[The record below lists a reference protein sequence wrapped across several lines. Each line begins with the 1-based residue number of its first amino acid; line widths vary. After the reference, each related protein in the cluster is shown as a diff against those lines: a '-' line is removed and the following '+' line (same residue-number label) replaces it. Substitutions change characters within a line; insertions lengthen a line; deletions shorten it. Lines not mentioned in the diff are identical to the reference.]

1 VAPVDLAA
9 EVEALATALGLM
21 RRGSL
26 DPSFFSDPLARV
38 RTIIS
43 DPDQRVGL
51 LAALDAILP
60 PSDDKITTA
69 DGETITRHPIVST
82 EIGSV
87 ALSIKRSG
95 PAASPIVV
103 VGLFAVAAD
112 DASKIRIDVDLPLV
126 EASGADLDV
135 VAGAPTNPIAVG
147 VHVPLGWDT
156 TTHPIG
162 LQAVSL
168 SALVLAPPNLANS
181 RVAVELGGLDL
192 GTGSVSDLT
201 LDPMDIGADF
211 SRALTMLIV
220 AGLKQSAA
228 ATEDAVALLIDHLPS
243 VVGLDGELP
252 ALPLGDLV
260 SDPSAF
266 RRWLASLTS
275 TDIDGVS
282 ALYHWV
288 DQIAQLLGA
297 PALPAFTGSLPTA
310 DQPLVVTLADGGSSG
325 ATVEAQVWLTTP
337 AASSVQELHVAF
349 DVHVAGAVARLTGR
363 AELLVVSLGGSAPS
377 RALTSAEIVVESNAP
392 LISGPADPLT
402 VGIGRGGL
410 RWNGSSI
417 IPILELDKVHV
428 DLPGVVQ
435 HATDFDRLDLTHAK
449 TLAAEAKA
457 AVGDFL
463 TGSLGD
469 GGPATVVLTLLGFSV
484 PPTEAE
490 LGAFANDPLRAMGQ
504 FHRHALDTNAYHDVA
519 QQIVGLFGVTTQI
532 TGSGT
537 LDSPW
542 SAPLARLAA
551 PAAST
556 LTFGLNVWDVPSG
569 HDHELHIGLS
579 VVAPPGATR
588 PSWSLGLLVDLLS
601 FRLPASAP
609 AQAGLLGETR
619 ADLVLQLA
627 NLPEAAVRA
636 DELNVTLRWQP
647 GSALTTDAAIS
658 GLVVVI
664 DGHDNPISDL
674 SLPDGLT
681 PALANQAWPAIRALL
696 ARAARNWSGAVGSA
710 IADLVG
716 LSGSG
721 ATLPSTWP
729 LIELPGGHLE
739 QLVADPLEALRQ
751 RLAALVSTATD
762 SDGRIPLLAALDQLR
777 DVLAHA
783 LPTRPDLPA
792 VPSAPQVTGTGS
804 YGDPWCT
811 PLTDASTPLVSE
823 PIDLLCWME
832 PGPPRDWA
840 AFARSL
846 LDADDPDLSTA
857 ARGIGGFL
865 GDVSDSVAGLSP
877 DTVSRW
883 LSATAESIDGT
894 DGLVAS
900 DLTDLLPP
908 GITAAATVS
917 TAAHHVAPKNAE
929 VVAAAKKHLQSNGAA
944 DVPAVFLAPSF
955 APGDVWV
962 ELLTGVSPDQVVHV
976 DLRVPG
982 VDPAL
987 VDLTN
992 VTNGTYYL
1000 VDLADDGSATLELL
1014 NTRIHR
1020 VVERVR
1026 EVTGAAK
1033 VAIVGHS
1040 IEGIAAVSYAAV
1052 HPEVCQACVAI
1063 GAPFAAGI
1071 PAVLQ
1076 DPDAASGVRLART
1089 LTPAG
1094 LPLPEVD
1101 AAVRHITSALDGYT
1115 GVSPTPYPVAAF
1127 ERALPAGTNLSAVP
1141 TMAIPTRLEAP
1152 FTTTVAAALGAV
1164 FDTAPDT
1171 MPTHL
1176 AWGLRCALDLG
1187 DDDDLGVDLDAR
1199 FDLGRVAL
1207 SSGAPAPGHPAQR
1220 LTVDALVYRPEG
1232 WLVGSAGT
1240 GAPLD
1245 VRLRAAR
1252 LRFENSDAGA
1262 AFTTTLYD
1270 GAVNGSGLP
1279 TMNVDDARSARLMGA
1294 FLDAVSTRAHP
1305 GTAAL
1310 GLINLLTALEMVTF
1324 DPNTLAGSVRADA
1337 VEALRTDPAGWLGTR
1352 AVTLLQTQ
1360 PAVLGLTPA
1369 APQAGAPRS
1378 WHRALGALPVELV
1391 ISSDPWAVGVRTT
1404 GAGIEIGDGASISL
1418 EALLPMAAPPSI
1430 DVSISAAGMTVTFAH
1445 GVVTLDAPPL
1455 LTDVQIFPITGQIG
1469 DQFVKALG
1477 PTGLAAAISAA
1488 LQEALGGVLPVGSIV
1503 GLLHDPASW
1512 LADTRRF
1519 GNANGG
1525 FNADAVTALL
1535 TTLGDALNLPME
1547 SAGLELAEG
1556 MHIAATAPQTGV
1568 MRLGLSAAQ
1577 LALDADGPTL
1587 DLGLSIDIAPTAVG
1601 WSARPAGIASITVP
1615 LDNGTWPS
1623 LAVGVSLDDAGF
1635 SLNVTPGGGSPIEL
1649 LPHFAGLWDLLGGGV
1664 QALLPGV
1671 LDRLVQDLSP
1681 VDADSVLA
1689 HVLTVADGLALRTG
1703 APPSFDSNA
1712 LATLVTQ
1719 VQSGALAPPPG
1730 AIAGLVTVL
1739 LPAGAPVAVDG
1750 SAGHIAVSIESLP
1763 VAGTAQ
1769 LVADFAG
1776 AGTAPAIELHV
1787 TGIELGPASGV
1798 LHISDASGAFGF
1810 DLQLQID
1817 VPTDLGFDF
1826 TPALSVSGVPLTVA
1840 LSPLSAT
1847 SQLALE
1853 LAPTP
1858 GITPGRDA
1866 LGDVLTAWAVPIVA
1880 KAALEAARSLL
1891 EEPLLTPPVGTPL
1904 TVHTLLRTA
1913 GLIVDDAGGVAQ
1925 AVGRLPDAP
1934 AILRG
1939 LLAGLDVL
1947 RIPVSSDLAIGVYA
1961 EGTTWLGVGLFGEI
1975 DINAGDFVISALLGS
1990 PQVTSWINPPP
2001 GLGLLLLDDS
2011 AALTTRPGLR
2021 LGGIGVRVA
2030 NKAGPLV
2037 DTDVLRI
2044 GDVAAMVQASLDL
2057 TGGSV
2062 GVTSLHGGVEVA
2074 QIGLPM
2080 GGSSNPSNPIAA
2092 SLLKPSPDAGD
2103 DKPASPPSDLTV
2115 VSNDTGT
2122 LTVLINDK
2130 AAEQPF
2136 FIDIHKTFGPLHID
2150 RIGLQHLLMGPVG
2163 DGIGALVDGGVSIA
2177 GLTVDVQG
2185 LELGIPLKH
2194 PAELD
2199 QWKVDLAGLALSFSA
2214 GPVSIEGGLLKSDL
2228 ASGVEYDGQV
2238 KVEVGSF
2245 GLTAL
2250 AGYSQAKGGEDAY
2263 TSLFVFVVVDA
2274 PIGGPPYLFI
2284 TGLAGGAGYN
2294 RQLVVPA
2301 DPGLIPNYPLVKAM
2315 SEGVGSDPMGALH
2328 QMSKAMPPRRGS
2340 YWVAAGVK
2348 FTTFELISTKALA
2361 YVALDRGFEVGL
2373 MGLMTMALPEP
2384 EHAVVSVE
2392 LALLARYSSAD
2403 QLLALR
2409 AQLTNNSWLISKD
2422 CQLTGGFAF
2431 YAWFGPKPS
2440 VLLTIGGTGPHWID
2454 DPVHPVPHIPPVGFH
2469 WSVTSGIVVK
2479 GESYFAITPRQLAFG
2494 GRLEATGE
2502 FGPIRVWFEVH
2513 LDVEFSWDPLHYII
2527 DAGISIGAEFHFTID
2542 LFFTS
2547 ITIDVTISIGGSIVI
2562 EGPPLHGSVTVD
2574 LEIASVT
2581 VEFGDAISPPGLSWP
2596 AFAAKFAGLLEAP
2609 NADETATGEGSSVA
2623 TVVYGQLADS
2633 AKGPQNS
2640 GPHPDGTHDKPW
2652 QVLPEFGIN
2661 VGSKMPLTRAV
2672 LGNKT
2677 VPGAGDPPPSNLEPG
2692 TFSIKPM
2699 GSAGNL
2705 FRAHLEIR
2713 IKANTAGG
2721 WVDIDVSAVT
2731 LGPTYG
2737 HFPVALWLVGGK
2749 EPPPAHRDMWLAVS
2763 GATMSFPVSIAEA
2776 TGALGEASS
2785 IPISTLVEESD
2796 LVKPLPF
2803 ISSPQVLVQT
2813 DLAALGK
2820 PPAVP
2825 AAAMDASTRVSDGA
2839 PKLIATT
2846 RRFGPAVTATHRFGT
2861 TAHAALAASSRS
2873 NGTEANLVSVDTGD
2887 AHVWTAPIG
2896 GGVFEG
2902 RGGGD
2907 LRVTTLSATGYVLD
2921 DREGPAE
2928 QLRFETHAYADR
2940 VVVTGLGMV
2949 SPGVD
2954 AAMGA
2959 VSLAARDDTEPAAG
2973 WQSGSVLTQVAHDT
2987 ALGSGCAILLPCQV
3001 TAPQPAMLERRIS
3014 AARLLSGLVGVQTLL
3029 PREVDVVIVLL
3040 DEQVPDATDDLVVV
3054 TGSGNP
3060 GEGSLGVPRE
3070 VWAGSRRC
3078 LVYPVAEPPRVD
3090 RLAVAVASARRW
3102 RLAGVIG
3109 VHGDADEWAERLRDE
3124 PHPRLAREA
3133 PAGMASDYVLSD
3145 RQGVSA

>member
-51 LAALDAILP
+51 LTALDAVLP

-87 ALSIKRSG
+87 ALSITRSG

-103 VGLFAVAAD
+103 VGLFAAAAD
-112 DASKIRIDVDLPLV
+112 DASNISIDVDLPLV
-126 EASGADLDV
+126 KASGADLEV
-135 VAGAPTNPIAVG
+135 VAGAPTNPMAVG
-147 VHVPLGWDT
+147 VHVRLGWDT

-168 SALVLAPPNLANS
+168 SALVLAPPNLARS
-181 RVAVELGGLDL
+181 RVAVELAGLDL

-211 SRALTMLIV
+211 SRALTMLIA

-228 ATEDAVALLIDHLPS
+228 ATEDAVALLIDHLPG

-252 ALPLGDLV
+252 LLPLGDLV
-260 SDPSAF
+260 SDPGAF
-266 RRWLASLTS
+266 RRWLASLT
-275 TDIDGVS
+275 TADVDGVS

-325 ATVEAQVWLTTP
+325 ATIETQVWLTTP

-349 DVHVAGAVARLTGR
+349 DVHVAGAVARLAGR
-363 AELLVVSLGGSAPS
+363 AELLVVPLGGSAPV
-377 RALTSAEIVVESNAP
+377 RALTSAEVVVESNAQ
-392 LISGPADPLT
+392 LIPGPTGPLT

-417 IPILELDKVHV
+417 VPILELDKVHV

-457 AVGDFL
+457 TVGDFL

-469 GGPATVVLTLLGFSV
+469 GGLATAIITLLGFSV

-490 LGAFANDPLRAMGQ
+490 LGAFSNDPLRAIGQ

-542 SAPLARLAA
+542 SASLASLAA
-551 PAAST
+551 PAGST
-556 LTFGLNVWDVPSG
+556 LTFGLDVWDVPSG
-569 HDHELHIGLS
+569 HDHELHIGLR
-579 VVAPPGATR
+579 VVAPPGAAR

-609 AQAGLLGETR
+609 AHAGLLGETR
-619 ADLVLQLA
+619 ADLVLQLPD
-627 NLPEAAVRA
+627 LPEAAVRA
-636 DELNVTLRWQP
+636 DDLKVTLHWQP
-647 GSALTTDAAIS
+647 GSALTTDAAIT
-658 GLVVVI
+658 GLVVAI
-664 DGHDNPISDL
+664 DTHDNPIGDL

-681 PALANQAWPAIRALL
+681 PALADQAWPAIRALL
-696 ARAARNWSGAVGSA
+696 ARAACNWGGAVGSA

-716 LSGSG
+716 LSDR
-721 ATLPSTWP
+721 AAALPSTWP

-739 QLVADPLEALRQ
+739 QLVADPIEALRQ
-751 RLAALVSTATD
+751 RLAELVSAATD
-762 SDGRIPLLAALDQLR
+762 DGRIPLLAALDQLR
-777 DVLAHA
+777 DILAHA
-783 LPTRPDLPA
+783 LPTRPDLPT
-792 VPSAPQVTGTGS
+792 VPSAPQVAGTGS
-804 YGDPWCT
+804 YGDPWCI

-832 PGPPRDWA
+832 PGPPRDWS

-846 LDADDPDLSTA
+846 LDADDPDLSMAT
-857 ARGIGGFL
+857 RGISGLL
-865 GDVSDSVAGLSP
+865 GDVSDSIAGLSA

-908 GITAAATVS
+908 GITTADTVA
-917 TAAHHVAPKNAE
+917 TAAHHLAPKNAD

-944 DVPAVFLAPSF
+944 DVPAVLVAPTF
-955 APGDVWV
+955 APGDVWA
-962 ELLTGVSPDQVVHV
+962 ELLAGVSPDQVVRV

-992 VTNGTYYL
+992 VTKGTHYL
-1000 VDLADDGSATLELL
+1000 VDLADDGSATLDLL
-1014 NTRIHR
+1014 NARIHR
-1020 VVERVR
+1020 VVQRVR

-1040 IEGIAAVSYAAV
+1040 IEGIAAVRYAAV

-1063 GAPFAAGI
+1063 AAPFAAGI

-1076 DPDAASGVRLART
+1076 DSDAASGVRLART
-1089 LTPAG
+1089 LMPAG
-1094 LPLPEVD
+1094 VPLPEVD
-1101 AAVRHITSALDGYT
+1101 AAVKHIASALDGYI

-1127 ERALPAGTNLSAVP
+1127 ERALPAGSDLSAVP
-1141 TMAIPTRLEAP
+1141 TMAISTRLEAP
-1152 FTTTVAAALGAV
+1152 FTTTVAAGLSAA
-1164 FDTAPDT
+1164 FDTAPDAT
-1171 MPTHL
+1171 PTHL
-1176 AWGLRCALDLG
+1176 AWGLHCALDLG
-1187 DDDDLGVDLDAR
+1187 DDADLGVDLDGR
-1199 FDLGRVAL
+1199 LDLGRVAL
-1207 SSGAPAPGHPAQR
+1207 SSGAAAPEHPARR
-1220 LTVDALVYRPEG
+1220 LTVDALVYRPDG

-1252 LRFENSDAGA
+1252 LHFENSDAGA

-1279 TMNVDDARSARLMGA
+1279 TMDVDDARSARLMAA
-1294 FLDAVSTRAHP
+1294 FVDAVSTRAHP

-1324 DPNTLAGSVRADA
+1324 DPNTLTGSVRADA
-1337 VEALRTDPAGWLGTR
+1337 IDALRSDPAGWLGTR

-1404 GAGIEIGDGASISL
+1404 GAGIEVGDGASISL
-1418 EALLPMAAPPSI
+1418 EALLPMATPPAFDLSI
-1430 DVSISAAGMTVTFAH
+1430 VAAGMTVTFAH

-1455 LTDVQIFPITGQIG
+1455 LADVQIFPITGQIG
-1469 DQFVKALG
+1469 DQLVKALG

-1512 LADTRRF
+1512 LADIRRF
-1519 GNANGG
+1519 GNASGG

-1535 TTLGDALNLPME
+1535 TTLGDALNLPIE

-1577 LALDADGPTL
+1577 LELDADGPTL
-1587 DLGLSIDIAPTAVG
+1587 DLGLSIDIAPAAVG
-1601 WSARPAGIASITVP
+1601 WSARPAGTASITVP

-1649 LPHFAGLWDLLGGGV
+1649 LPHFAGLWDLVGGGV
-1664 QALLPGV
+1664 KALLPGV

-1689 HVLTVADGLALRTG
+1689 HVLTVADGLGLRTG

-1730 AIAGLVTVL
+1730 AIAGLVTAL
-1739 LPAGAPVAVDG
+1739 LPAGAPVTVDG

-1769 LVADFAG
+1769 MVADFAG
-1776 AGTAPAIELHV
+1776 AGTAPAIELHL
-1787 TGIELGPASGV
+1787 TGIELGPASGD
-1798 LHISDASGAFGF
+1798 LHISEASGAFGF

-1826 TPALSVSGVPLTVA
+1826 TPALLVSGLPLTVA
-1840 LSPLSAT
+1840 LSPLGAT

-1866 LGDVLTAWAVPIVA
+1866 LGDVLIAWAVPIVA
-1880 KAALEAARSLL
+1880 KAALEATRSLL
-1891 EEPLLTPPVGTPL
+1891 EEPLLTPSVGTQL
-1904 TVHTLLRTA
+1904 TAHTLLRTA
-1913 GLIVDDAGGVAQ
+1913 GLIVDDAGGAAQ
-1925 AVGRLPDAP
+1925 GVRRLPDAP

-1947 RIPVSSDLAIGVYA
+1947 RIPVSPDLSIGVYA

-1975 DINAGDFVISALLGS
+1975 DIDAGDFVISALLGS
-1990 PQVTSWINPPP
+1990 PQVTSWVNPPP

-2044 GDVAAMVQASLDL
+2044 GDVAALVQASLDL

-2062 GVTSLHGGVEVA
+2062 GVTSLHGGVEIA

-2080 GGSSNPSNPIAA
+2080 GGSTNPSNPIAA
-2092 SLLKPSPDAGD
+2092 SLLKPSADAGD

-2115 VSNDTGT
+2115 VSNDTGA

-2163 DGIGALVDGGVSIA
+2163 DGISALVDGGVSIA

-2250 AGYSQAKGGEDAY
+2250 AGYSQAKGGEDNY

-2348 FTTFELISTKALA
+2348 FTTFELINTKALA
-2361 YVALDRGFEVGL
+2361 YVALNRGFEVGL

-2392 LALLARYSSAD
+2392 LALLARYSTAD

-2431 YAWFGPKPS
+2431 YAWFGAKPS

-2454 DPVHPVPHIPPVGFH
+2454 DPVHPVPHVPPVGFH

-2513 LDVEFSWDPLHYII
+2513 LDVEFSWDPLHYVM

-2596 AFAAKFAGLLEAP
+2596 AFAAKFVGLLAAP
-2609 NADETATGEGSSVA
+2609 NADETASGEASSVA
-2623 TVVYGQLADS
+2623 TVMYGQLADS

-2640 GPHPDGTHDKPW
+2640 GPHPDGTHVKPW

-2661 VGSKMPLTRAV
+2661 VGSKMPLTRVV
-2672 LGNKT
+2672 LANKT
-2677 VPGAGDPPPSNLEPG
+2677 VPGAGDSPPSNLEPG

-2749 EPPPAHRDMWLAVS
+2749 EPPPEHRDMWLAVS
-2763 GATMSFPVSIAEA
+2763 GATMSFPVSIAEV

-2796 LVKPLPF
+2796 LIKPLPF
-2803 ISSPQVLVQT
+2803 ISSPQVLVHT
-2813 DLAALGK
+2813 DLAALRK

-2825 AAAMDASTRVSDGA
+2825 AAATDAPTRDSNGT

-2846 RRFGPAVTATHRFGT
+2846 RRLGPAVAATHRFGT
-2861 TAHAALAASSRS
+2861 TAHAAFAALSRS
-2873 NGTEANLVSVDTGD
+2873 NGVQPNLVSVNTGD
-2887 AHVWTAPIG
+2887 AHVWTAPVG

-2902 RGGGD
+2902 HGGGD
-2907 LRVTTLSATGYVLD
+2907 LRVTTLSASGYVLD
-2921 DREGPAE
+2921 DREGPAD
-2928 QLRFETHAYADR
+2928 QLRFETHAHADR
-2940 VVVTGLGMV
+2940 VVVTGLGTA

-2954 AAMGA
+2954 AALGA
-2959 VSLAARDDTEPAAG
+2959 VSLVARDDTEPAAG
-2973 WQSGSVLTQVAHDT
+2973 WQSGSVLTQVAGDT

-3014 AARLLSGLVGVQTLL
+3014 AARLLRGLVGVQTLL
-3029 PREVDVVIVLL
+3029 PRDVDVMIVLL
-3040 DEQVPDATDDLVVV
+3040 DEQDPDATDDLVVT

-3070 VWAGSRRC
+3070 VWDGTRRC
-3078 LVYPVAEPPRVD
+3078 LVYPVAERPTVD
-3090 RLAVAVASARRW
+3090 RLAVAVASARTW

-3109 VHGDADEWAERLRDE
+3109 VKGDADEWAKRLLE
-3124 PHPRLAREA
+3124 TPHHRLAREA
-3133 PAGMASDYVLSD
+3133 PAGISSEYVLSE
-3145 RQGVSA
+3145 RQAVSA